1 MVKNIVCKFGGTSLA
16 CSKNISQVASIVKKA
31 KNRFVVV
38 SAPGKRNSEDIK
50 LTDCLINAFGASS
63 QNKDFEPFFN
73 VFKQR
78 FEEIKK
84 ELNVTK
90 LDLTKHYAQLY
101 EALKKHKDYDYVV
114 SRGEFFSA
122 LVISKYLGYE
132 FLDAADFITFDKS
145 GNVELKVTKQ
155 KFDNFVEKN
164 KCYVIPGFYGK
175 TLKGKIKTFS
185 RGGSDV
191 TGAIVAVLA
200 GCEIYENWTDVD
212 GFLAADPKI
221 CKGPELIGELSYH
234 ELRELS
240 YMGANVLHPD
250 CVRFLRENN
259 IILNLRN
266 TFNPACKGSLIMPDL
281 KKVSHKKLTGIAGQ
295 KGFTIIH
302 VEKFDINESLGIIEK
317 IANIFKKYNVSIEH
331 IPTGIDSVSI
341 IVKSHFINATN
352 KDNLLDDIYRQIK
365 PDRLEVMEEVS
376 LISVVGTKL
385 KQDRLAEKQVFDSLF
400 KTDAKLITLNKGAGG
415 ISIIFGV
422 PESQF
427 ETTMQ
432 SLYNSLFK

>member
-1 MVKNIVCKFGGTSLA
+1 MINNVVCKFGGTSLA
-16 CSKNISQVASIVKKA
+16 CSKNISQVADIIKSS
-31 KNRFVVV
+31 KNRFVIV
-38 SAPGKRNSEDIK
+38 SAPGKRSSDDTK
-50 LTDCLINAFGASS
+50 LTDCLINAFGAST
-63 QNKDFEPFFN
+63 QNKDFTPFFN
-73 VFKQR
+73 AFKDR

-84 ELNVTK
+84 DLKVEK
-90 LDLTKHYAQLY
+90 LDLTKHYDELY
-101 EALKKHKDYDYVV
+101 EAIQKHKDYDYVV

-122 LVISKYLGYE
+122 LVISKYLGYT

-145 GNVELKVTKQ
+145 GNVELNVTKQ
-155 KFDNFVEKN
+155 KFANFNQKG
-164 KCYVIPGFYGK
+164 KCFVIPGFYGR
-175 TLKGKIKTFS
+175 TIKGKIKTFS

-200 GCEIYENWTDVD
+200 GCSTYENWTDVD

-221 CKGPELIGELSYH
+221 CKNPELINELSYH

-266 TFNPACKGSLIMPDL
+266 TFNPTCKGSLIMPDS
-281 KKVSHKKLTGIAGQ
+281 KKINHKKLTGIAGQ

-341 IVKSHFINATN
+341 IVKSHFINTSN
-352 KDNLLDDIYRQIK
+352 EEELLNDIYRQIK
-365 PDRLEVMEEVS
+365 PDRLEVIPEVS

-385 KQDRLAEKQVFDSLF
+385 KQDRTCEKQVFDSLF
-400 KTDAKLITLNKGAGG
+400 KTNASIITLNKGAGG

-422 PESQF
+422 PEAEF
-427 ETTMQ
+427 DKTMK
-432 SLYNSLFK
+432 SLYNSLF